1 MVRARMSTSE
11 AHSVEAWADLS
22 RTLRRY
28 ALGLTGSAEAA
39 EDLAQQTIA
48 RLLTRKP
55 DKALHL
61 GYAYA
66 AMTRAWMD
74 EQRSLRRRLRRLRA
88 VATGFTG
95 GSGGGQ
101 CGQRDDAEE
110 APIRRERV
118 HRVGRAMETLPPRRR
133 AALVLKAVE
142 GLTYEQIATALGC
155 TPGVVRGELHEAR
168 RALRGLM
175 EDPR

>member
-1 MVRARMSTSE
+1 MSTSQM
-11 AHSVEAWADLS
+11 HSVEAWADLS

-48 RLLTRKP
+48 RLLARRP
-55 DKALHL
+55 DKALHV

-66 AMTRAWMD
+66 AMTRAWVD

-88 VATGFTG
+88 AAAGIGG
-95 GSGGGQ
+95 GSGRGGD
-101 CGQRDDAEE
+101 GRPGEREDVPA
-110 APIRRERV
+110 RRESVR
-118 HRVGRAMETLPPRRR
+118 RVGRAMDALPPRRR
-133 AALVLKAVE
+133 AALVLRAVE
-142 GLTYEQIATALGC
+142 GLTYEQIAAALGC
-155 TPGVVRGELHEAR
+155 TPGVVRGELYEAR